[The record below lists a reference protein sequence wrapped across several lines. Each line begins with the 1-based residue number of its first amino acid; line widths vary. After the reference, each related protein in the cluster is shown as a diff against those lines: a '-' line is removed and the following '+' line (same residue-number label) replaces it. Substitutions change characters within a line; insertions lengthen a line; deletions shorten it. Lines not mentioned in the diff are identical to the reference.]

1 MSGRHLRTADFLV
14 ENGSFQY
21 YRLLPSDDLAL
32 EADWP
37 ATDFRGIG
45 ASLSSPGGVEQGNE
59 SDIDALVFAMLAHGG
74 RPLPDGVDWKSLA
87 DRLSL
92 LYARQLKADGSRAL
106 RMKAA
111 RANFF
116 LRDLLDIS
124 VDKNDAVIHERRF
137 PDGFVWDWLPWNDG
151 EIISDSRSENI
162 HYRSGPGR
170 NWQSLSAG
178 LPTQMDIVS
187 AGSVAVS
194 SCYSDGWYKW
204 IPGEGAKLVPHHCP
218 VVLAFVFQ
226 SDSFFLDRYG
236 AVFRE
241 GYRQPLVRLPV
252 DTVWRARLVDG
263 KVFVSDWSE
272 PRRLTVL
279 DTDGWQISVIDS
291 GPVLL
296 TNDLCKIGETY
307 YVIDKMQGRV
317 FSFDANFAPIDARMS
332 FGKGAGCLY
341 DPITLRLHQ
350 GNLCVLSWLTGALAE
365 ISPF

>member
-1 MSGRHLRTADFLV
+1 MSSRRLRTADLLV
-14 ENGSFQY
+14 ERGSFQY
-21 YRLLPSDDLAL
+21 YQLLPSDDLAL

-37 ATDFRGIG
+37 TVDFRGIG
-45 ASLSSPGGVEQGNE
+45 ASLSLPGAVEQGNE
-59 SDIDALVFAMLAHGG
+59 SDIDALVFAMLAHGA

-92 LYARQLKADGSRAL
+92 LYARQLKSDGSRAL

-116 LRDLLDIS
+116 LRDLLDIPIG
-124 VDKNDAVIHERRF
+124 NTAVLQEHRF
-137 PDGFVWDWLPWNDG
+137 PGGFVWDWLSWNDG
-151 EIISDSRSENI
+151 EIIADSRSENV
-162 HYRSGPGR
+162 HYRSSPER
-170 NWQSLSAG
+170 DWQSLSAG

-187 AGSVAVS
+187 AGSVAVT

-204 IPGEGAKLVPHHCP
+204 APGDSVKWFPHHCP
-218 VVLAFVFQ
+218 VVLAFDFQ
-226 SDSFFLDRYG
+226 GDCFFLDRYG

-241 GYRQPLVRLPV
+241 GCLQPLVRLPV

-263 KVFVSDWSE
+263 KVFISDWSE

-279 DTDGWQISVIDS
+279 DTDSWQVSVIDS

-296 TNDLCKIGETY
+296 TNDLCKVGETY

-317 FSFDANFAPIDARMS
+317 FSYDENFVPKSARMS

-341 DPITLRLHQ
+341 DPITLRFHQ
-350 GNLCVLSWLTGALAE
+350 GNLCVLSWLTGVLTE